1 MIIGILAI
9 IFMVCFLIY
18 EHRYWGISFGTFCF
32 SLLVAA
38 TGALIGLF
46 ACFIA
51 MGIFMTMP
59 EDTKVVEYST
69 KTELVA
75 LKDNF
80 QVEGSA
86 FLYSSVVNEELKYTY
101 IYDTEMGL
109 TTDSISAD
117 DVYIKYVGEDE
128 TPYIQA
134 WTKRPKNVIFKWLFY
149 SEATYYT
156 IYLPEGSVIE
166 NVYKVDLE

>member
-9 IFMVCFLIY
+9 AFMVGFLIH
-18 EHRYWGISFGTFCF
+18 EHCSWGISFSSFVL

-38 TGALIGLF
+38 AGAFIGLL
-46 ACFIA
+46 ACVIT
-51 MGIFMTMP
+51 MGIFMVMP
-59 EDTKVVEYST
+59 EDTKVVEYGT

-86 FLYSSVVNEELKYTY
+86 FLFSSVVNEELKYTY

-109 TTDSISAD
+109 TTNSISANYA
-117 DVYIKYVGEDE
+117 YIKYVGEDE
-128 TPYIQA
+128 TPYIQTWA
-134 WTKRPKNVIFKWLFY
+134 KRPKSAIIKWLFY
-149 SEATYYT
+149 PEAVYYT

-166 NVYKVDLE
+166 NVYEVDPE

>member
-9 IFMVCFLIY
+9 AFMVGFLIH
-18 EHRYWGISFGTFCF
+18 EHRDWGLSFGSFGL
-32 SLLVAA
+32 SLLVAVA
-38 TGALIGLF
+38 GAFVGFLACLF
-46 ACFIA
+46 AMVIFIA
-51 MGIFMTMP
+51 MP
-59 EDTKVVEYST
+59 EDTKVVEYGA

-86 FLYSSVVNEELKYTY
+86 FLLSSVVNEELKYTY

-117 DVYIKYVGEDE
+117 DAYIKYIGEDE
-128 TPYIQA
+128 TPYIQTWA
-134 WTKRPKNVIFKWLFY
+134 KQPKNIIFKWLFY
-149 SEATYYT
+149 PETTYYT

-166 NVYKVDLE
+166 NVYEVDLE